1 MAKQWTER
9 QQKAIAA
16 KDKFTILSAAAGSG
30 KTSVLVERAVR
41 ILADESN
48 PVSAD
53 RLLIVTFSNASA
65 AEFKKR
71 IDDSLSR
78 LMAQNPDNAYLSRQ
92 RVKLQNADI
101 STIDAFCIK
110 LARENFQ
117 ILDISPDAGIC
128 DDIRTEQI
136 HRQAIDRAMN
146 YGYGLENFSGLVSFF
161 GKSSTDRDIREF
173 LQKMFTCILY
183 L

>member
-1 MAKQWTER
+1 M
-9 QQKAIAA
+9 
-16 KDKFTILSAAAGSG
+16 
-30 KTSVLVERAVR
+30 
-41 ILADESN
+41 
-48 PVSAD
+48 
-53 RLLIVTFSNASA
+53 IVTFSNASA

-78 LMAQNPDNAYLSRQ
+78 LMAQNPDSAYLSRQ

-128 DDIRTEQI
+128 DDHT
-136 HRQAIDRAMN
+136 DRADTSA
-146 YGYGLENFSGLVSFF
+146 GHRPGHELRLRS
-161 GKSSTDRDIREF
+161 
-173 LQKMFTCILY
+173 
-183 L
+183 

>member
-16 KDKFTILSAAAGSG
+16 KNKFTILSAAAGSG

-71 IDDSLSR
+71 IQKISEGSR
-78 LMAQNPDNAYLSRQ
+78 Y
-92 RVKLQNADI
+92 
-101 STIDAFCIK
+101 
-110 LARENFQ
+110 
-117 ILDISPDAGIC
+117 GI
-128 DDIRTEQI
+128 
-136 HRQAIDRAMN
+136 H
-146 YGYGLENFSGLVSFF
+146 
-161 GKSSTDRDIREF
+161 
-173 LQKMFTCILY
+173 LY
-183 L
+183 RL